1 MLQSLFVKLSSI
13 LRNKTHGDSY
23 DISFVEKSTY
33 RSVANKKRGKKD
45 LMHTY
50 TSLIF
55 HVHVGI
61 S

>member
-45 LMHTY
+45 
-50 TSLIF
+50 
-55 HVHVGI
+55 
-61 S
+61 